1 MPATLSVSRRSP
13 FQSRT
18 HAAMEM
24 LRCVTYAVGT
34 GVPSGRVVGAA
45 APGAAL
51 KERVLRDRLPVIT
64 PRIFEH
70 AQRRVSP

>member
-1 MPATLSVSRRSP
+1 
-13 FQSRT
+13 
-18 HAAMEM
+18 MEM

-45 APGAAL
+45 ARGAAL